1 MGGSF
6 NSVVATQCGGSGR
19 FLWQPLDLTFCFLGN
34 AMAVEGKWKAD
45 QLKLELTAEG
55 EGVWHL
61 SAQVA
66 NTMNCKV
73 TKAGESYSAG
83 PVSSTR
89 MLPPPDLQEKERE
102 VSNLLANLNSIS
114 VEGGQLKISSDS
126 SSLLLDP
133 AQE

>member
-1 MGGSF
+1 MG
-6 NSVVATQCGGSGR
+6 SVVAT
-19 FLWQPLDLTFCFLGN
+19 FLRQPFTCCLSALATLVTL
-34 AMAVEGKWKAD
+34 ATMEGKWQAD

-55 EGVWHL
+55 EGAWHL
-61 SAQVA
+61 NAQVA

-73 TKAGESYSAG
+73 TKAGDSYSAG
-83 PVSSTR
+83 LVSSTR

-114 VEGGQLKISSDS
+114 LEGGQLKIASDS

-133 AQE
+133 AQD

>member
-1 MGGSF
+1 MG
-6 NSVVATQCGGSGR
+6 VAT
-19 FLWQPLDLTFCFLGN
+19 FT
-34 AMAVEGKWKAD
+34 MEGKWQAD

-55 EGVWHL
+55 EGVWQL

-73 TKAGESYSAG
+73 TKAGNSYSAG
-83 PVSSTR
+83 LVSSTR

-114 VEGGQLKISSDS
+114 VEGGQLKIASDS

-133 AQE
+133 AQD

>member
-1 MGGSF
+1 MG
-6 NSVVATQCGGSGR
+6 SVVAVV
-19 FLWQPLDLTFCFLGN
+19 LWQPLDLTFLFRGN
-34 AMAVEGKWKAD
+34 TMAVEGKWQAD

-61 SAQVA
+61 NAQVA

-73 TKAGESYSAG
+73 TKAGDSYSAG
-83 PVSSTR
+83 MVSSTR

-114 VEGGQLKISSDS
+114 LEGGQLKIASDS
-126 SSLLLDP
+126 SAILLDR
-133 AQE
+133 AQD